1 MRMNMAVKMGL
12 ALVSM
17 VLAATGAQAQ
27 FKVGD
32 PAPDIKAVDINGK
45 VVDLAAVLDQKPD
58 LAVLFFFTVDKGQ
71 ELAITLQVLNQ
82 TTKGLEIVALGME
95 EDKDALAAFAK
106 SMGIDYYVIPASQV
120 EDTSFREK
128 IQILP
133 VTLFVMTQEK
143 KIDRV
148 VVGGSSTQAKLLSI
162 AAENF
167 FRQRKLEEA
176 KAVADLAIEK
186 EDPKLGREIKGF
198 ALTAEGKLDEA
209 EAEFGAIDSKAGL
222 AKVALERGD
231 YEKAATLADQDTTGY
246 GTAVKGQALM
256 HSGKLEE
263 AAAALSTAFSKD
275 IPDWQRSEAANLHGR
290 VQQELGQTDGAI
302 TQYEQAIA
310 LDPYNVV
317 ALSNEGAAK
326 RSKGDLE
333 GAQAALERAQNIRQ
347 DDLAAMMLQQIQRE
361 LKRAND
367 IEQAKL
373 IDKQIQDL
381 SARIKEM
388 KASGAQQQADSWST
402 RPLVMA
408 FLPSNYT
415 PVFFERAG
423 TDVVLQR
430 ELESVLQEG
439 GEVGVVEREMLD
451 KLLQELNLGSSEL
464 ADPSTQRNLG
474 RVLSAGVLGFLEFA
488 QLGQDKMMYLRLID
502 SETSAILGILRQ
514 KIDED
519 NPAEVV
525 RAVAEELV
533 AKMANGDV
541 LKGKIADASADD
553 AIYINLGSRH
563 GAVEGQEFIV
573 LQDADPIKIGDKVI
587 AHRTRPV
594 GKIVVTN
601 LETDYAICKVS
612 QRTEG
617 VTFAPEMKIQASK

>member
-12 ALVSM
+12 ALACV
-17 VLAATGAQAQ
+17 VLAVSGAQAQ

-95 EDKDALAAFAK
+95 EDKDALAEFAK

-120 EDTSFREK
+120 EDTSFRDK
-128 IQILP
+128 LQILP

-333 GAQAALERAQNIRQ
+333 GAQTALERAQNIRQ

-388 KASGAQQQADSWST
+388 KASGEQQQADSWST

-439 GEVGVVEREMLD
+439 GDVGVVEREMLD

-563 GAVEGQEFIV
+563 GAVKGQEFIV
-573 LQDADPIKIGDKVI
+573 LQDADPIKVGDKVI